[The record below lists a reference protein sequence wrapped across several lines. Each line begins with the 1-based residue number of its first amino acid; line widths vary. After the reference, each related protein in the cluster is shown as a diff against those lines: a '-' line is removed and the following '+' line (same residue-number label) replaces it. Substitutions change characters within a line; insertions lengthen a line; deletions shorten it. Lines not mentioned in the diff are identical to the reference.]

1 MELNDLVGKKFY
13 VSVIPEIFYWLLP
26 KAKENKFYIT
36 RTFTKDV
43 DGVIEPRKNV
53 LRDNVGGIVRDI
65 SRQAFTYGIPYYS
78 LEEVAGLFLDE
89 QFFPVWICNETT
101 FLYNSKSSILYI
113 PDDAGYDLPTN
124 KLNEVANLLG
134 YFGVNK
140 YQKGIEFV
148 VLPTQVKETNKKQVQ
163 ELLNLVADKN
173 LYAVRED
180 ALMDEYNRNN
190 NSAHK
195 KRVLRKRQ
203 VRQEQDSHIF
213 ASRSDFPDEY
223 IILDT
228 EFKKFDPRPG
238 ENLITEIAYIHV
250 KDGEIIDKYNK
261 LVLQDGIPIRSQRK
275 YAKEADEVVKSSV
288 TLEELKKKLLPLL
301 EKIPVVGW
309 NIVSDLMNLAENFE
323 DVFDVDIVDVSEVC
337 EDIMNLKGR
346 MQIVSRRLG
355 VGQRPAHRA
364 LNDCYT
370 TKEIYDIC
378 RKRDRGAGYYAKT

>member
-1 MELNDLVGKKFY
+1 M
-13 VSVIPEIFYWLLP
+13 IP
-26 KAKENKFYIT
+26 
-36 RTFTKDV
+36 
-43 DGVIEPRKNV
+43 
-53 LRDNVGGIVRDI
+53 
-65 SRQAFTYGIPYYS
+65 
-78 LEEVAGLFLDE
+78 
-89 QFFPVWICNETT
+89 
-101 FLYNSKSSILYI
+101 
-113 PDDAGYDLPTN
+113 
-124 KLNEVANLLG
+124 
-134 YFGVNK
+134 
-140 YQKGIEFV
+140 
-148 VLPTQVKETNKKQVQ
+148 
-163 ELLNLVADKN
+163 
-173 LYAVRED
+173 
-180 ALMDEYNRNN
+180 
-190 NSAHK
+190 
-195 KRVLRKRQ
+195 
-203 VRQEQDSHIF
+203 
-213 ASRSDFPDEY
+213 
-223 IILDT
+223 
-228 EFKKFDPRPG
+228 
-238 ENLITEIAYIHV
+238 
-250 KDGEIIDKYNK
+250 NK